1 MKKRELY
8 WLLRLLVFVCWIG
21 SGSSFAQTIS
31 TGSVSTNSFCGGDA
45 VSVPFSFTG
54 IFTGST
60 VFQAQ
65 LSDASGSFSA
75 PTVIG
80 TLTNTFT
87 SSIVTSAIG
96 SNIPLSTPA
105 GTAYRVRVVSNSPAV
120 TGSTGAVVM
129 TINPR
134 PAQPS
139 AGIASPTSSP
149 ICSGQTVSLTAASGT
164 SGSSIRWYSGS
175 TLVGSGPSYPTQ
187 TAGTYTAQAV
197 VGSCVSLINTQVN
210 VNITTTPA
218 TPTVASQTV
227 CQGSGDQLLS
237 PNGSQYKW
245 YDGNNNLLPN
255 NGAAPTV
262 SAGSAGTSTY
272 KVEQNNNGCV
282 SGRAT
287 MTYTVLESPG
297 QLAPVSIAYCE
308 TNRPSSLSVNSS
320 AVIRWYI
327 DPDGSIQIPTP
338 TPPNIARSAPYNY
351 YIRQVGA
358 NGCLGAPSLYA
369 IRVNGS
375 PVAPSVTSSTQ
386 YCQNVPAQQLTAS
399 GQNLTWYDASNNVLT
414 AAPTP
419 PTATTGTITYYV
431 TQTTGDGCT
440 SGKATININISPVPA
455 APTAAG
461 VSPYCQGVTAAVLS
475 ATGQNLRWYGTDATG
490 GTSSSVAPRP
500 GTGTPGTS
508 NYYVTQTVSGCEST
522 RLAIPVTVKTTPGVP
537 GTAETT
543 FCQNYTAPT
552 LTATPVTNA
561 TINWYGSSS
570 GGTASANAPVPPNN
584 VGNVTYT
591 YYVSQTLDGCE
602 SARGTLS
609 VRVKPTPGAPGVTAV
624 NICNNAPSQPL
635 IASGTN
641 LRWFDPNGNS
651 ITGSPAPPTNNVGTF
666 NYQVS
671 QSLDGC
677 ESPRST
683 LPVTI
688 IALPPAP
695 NVSNVAYCQIQQDQ
709 PAQSVSPVN
718 ATGANL
724 RWYNVDGNQFPSAP
738 TPPINQATVIN
749 YQVTQTVNNCES
761 SKATLQVTVQSTPV
775 PGTPIPTVTYCRNDV
790 AVPLTAVAATG
801 ASLRWIDPNGTL
813 SNEAPTPFTLN
824 ATPAGGRLFYVYQV
838 GQNGCASARASIK
851 LIVNTNPTLS
861 LLGSTT
867 VNLGISAPLQ
877 LKFTGAPPFS
887 YTLSDGT
894 FGVAQDTLST
904 VNVTPAQTTI
914 FQVAS
919 VSNVCGS
926 GLPGNPATATVT
938 VKIPTIT
945 TSGLTT
951 TTLCAGLS
959 FSVPFTTSGEFNAGN
974 AFKVQLADTTSKKF
988 VDISAATTIGPIV
1001 ATVPASQAGGVYFV
1015 RVIGTNPSIPVLGQ
1029 NSPTVLYVR
1038 PYPTAVMAGPA
1049 SVYEG
1054 SPGSL
1059 SITFTGDGPWT
1070 FVYNDSLRNQ
1080 TIQTN
1085 ANPHRLDIRPLK
1097 TTTYRLLSVSNN
1109 CGTGTVSGTA
1119 ITVQVLPLLGV
1130 EDDLLGTS
1138 VKAYPVPTAAGLT
1151 IDIDVALQKNPAVI
1165 ELTDLTGRTAVQHT
1179 TRNRQTQLDLS
1190 SQPTG
1195 MYILKIQVGDRK
1207 TFRRILKQ

>member
-375 PVAPSVTSSTQ
+375 PVAPSVTSST
-386 YCQNVPAQQLTAS
+386 
-399 GQNLTWYDASNNVLT
+399 
-414 AAPTP
+414 
-419 PTATTGTITYYV
+419 
-431 TQTTGDGCT
+431 
-440 SGKATININISPVPA
+440 
-455 APTAAG
+455 
-461 VSPYCQGVTAAVLS
+461 
-475 ATGQNLRWYGTDATG
+475 
-490 GTSSSVAPRP
+490 
-500 GTGTPGTS
+500 
-508 NYYVTQTVSGCEST
+508 
-522 RLAIPVTVKTTPGVP
+522 
-537 GTAETT
+537 
-543 FCQNYTAPT
+543 
-552 LTATPVTNA
+552 
-561 TINWYGSSS
+561 
-570 GGTASANAPVPPNN
+570 
-584 VGNVTYT
+584 
-591 YYVSQTLDGCE
+591 
-602 SARGTLS
+602 
-609 VRVKPTPGAPGVTAV
+609 
-624 NICNNAPSQPL
+624 
-635 IASGTN
+635 
-641 LRWFDPNGNS
+641 
-651 ITGSPAPPTNNVGTF
+651 
-666 NYQVS
+666 
-671 QSLDGC
+671 
-677 ESPRST
+677 
-683 LPVTI
+683 
-688 IALPPAP
+688 
-695 NVSNVAYCQIQQDQ
+695 
-709 PAQSVSPVN
+709 
-718 ATGANL
+718 
-724 RWYNVDGNQFPSAP
+724 
-738 TPPINQATVIN
+738 
-749 YQVTQTVNNCES
+749 
-761 SKATLQVTVQSTPV
+761 
-775 PGTPIPTVTYCRNDV
+775 
-790 AVPLTAVAATG
+790 
-801 ASLRWIDPNGTL
+801 
-813 SNEAPTPFTLN
+813 
-824 ATPAGGRLFYVYQV
+824 
-838 GQNGCASARASIK
+838 
-851 LIVNTNPTLS
+851 
-861 LLGSTT
+861 
-867 VNLGISAPLQ
+867 
-877 LKFTGAPPFS
+877 
-887 YTLSDGT
+887 
-894 FGVAQDTLST
+894 
-904 VNVTPAQTTI
+904 
-914 FQVAS
+914 
-919 VSNVCGS
+919 
-926 GLPGNPATATVT
+926 
-938 VKIPTIT
+938 
-945 TSGLTT
+945 
-951 TTLCAGLS
+951 
-959 FSVPFTTSGEFNAGN
+959 
-974 AFKVQLADTTSKKF
+974 
-988 VDISAATTIGPIV
+988 
-1001 ATVPASQAGGVYFV
+1001 
-1015 RVIGTNPSIPVLGQ
+1015 PVL
-1029 NSPTVLYVR
+1029 PECT
-1038 PYPTAVMAGPA
+1038 GPA
-1049 SVYEG
+1049 
-1054 SPGSL
+1054 
-1059 SITFTGDGPWT
+1059 I
-1070 FVYNDSLRNQ
+1070 
-1080 TIQTN
+1080 
-1085 ANPHRLDIRPLK
+1085 
-1097 TTTYRLLSVSNN
+1097 
-1109 CGTGTVSGTA
+1109 
-1119 ITVQVLPLLGV
+1119 
-1130 EDDLLGTS
+1130 
-1138 VKAYPVPTAAGLT
+1138 
-1151 IDIDVALQKNPAVI
+1151 
-1165 ELTDLTGRTAVQHT
+1165 
-1179 TRNRQTQLDLS
+1179 NRQRPESDL
-1190 SQPTG
+1190 
-1195 MYILKIQVGDRK
+1195 V
-1207 TFRRILKQ
+1207 